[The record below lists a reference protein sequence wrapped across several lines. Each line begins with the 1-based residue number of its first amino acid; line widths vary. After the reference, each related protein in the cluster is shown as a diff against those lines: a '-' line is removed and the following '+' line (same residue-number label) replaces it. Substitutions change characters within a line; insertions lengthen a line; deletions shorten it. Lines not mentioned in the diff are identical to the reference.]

1 MRALEHLRI
10 DVRDSVLR
18 VCVNRPE
25 KRNALSRGVLEELAH
40 VFEDYGADTSLCAA
54 VITGAG
60 DKSFAAGGDLKE
72 FASLR
77 SEADAAALFR
87 HANEALG
94 EVRRFAVP
102 VIAALNGLALGGGA
116 ELALACDFRVAAAH
130 AGIGFVQGRLNIST
144 GFGGGTDLFQLLGT
158 QRALR
163 LLTEARILDAE
174 EARKIGLFDA
184 VAAQDEPLE
193 HCIERF
199 LEPLRAQVP
208 QVLRAFKALASG
220 HRLGLTRAER
230 ERIEQTEFVRTWVH
244 PDHWAAADQ
253 LLARKL

>member
-1 MRALEHLRI
+1 MRALQFLKVE
-10 DVRDSVLR
+10 VRDSVLR
-18 VCVNRPE
+18 VCINRPE
-25 KRNALSRGVLEELAH
+25 KRNALSRAVLEELGH
-40 VFEDYGADTSLCAA
+40 IFVEHCTDTSLRAA
-54 VITGAG
+54 VITGSG

-77 SEADAAALFR
+77 SEADADALFR

-94 EVRRFAVP
+94 AVRRFAVP

-144 GFGGGTDLFQLLGT
+144 GFGGGTDLVQLLGT

-163 LLTEARILDAE
+163 ILAEARILNAE
-174 EARKIGLFDA
+174 EAREIGLFDA
-184 VAAQDEPLE
+184 VGAQSEPLE
-193 HCIERF
+193 NCIERF

-208 QVLRAFKALASG
+208 HVLRAFKTLASG
-220 HRLGLTRAER
+220 QRLGLTRAER
-230 ERIEQTEFVRTWVH
+230 ERREQTEFVRTWIH
-244 PDHWAAADQ
+244 PDHWAAADR
-253 LLARKL
+253 LLARKS